1 MTTHEYEQELA
12 GLTDTY
18 EAAIHTDISSLKRAV
33 AGASE
38 ESVIAVG
45 SGGSFTVASLLCSL
59 HETFTGHVSR
69 PSTPLEIICN
79 PTLAASSPAFFVSAE
94 GKNPDIIEA
103 LLRARLHSPRAI
115 QVLTN
120 QEQSPLTER
129 VSDLMDITVHL
140 FPSGRKDGFLAT
152 NSLLLDSVL
161 VARTY
166 RELDHTTTPLAGSIS
181 ELLSQSAIY
190 EWLDTARSF
199 AEEAARR
206 GGLII
211 VYSPHLRSVAADLE
225 SKLSEAALLY
235 CQSADVRSF
244 AHGRHLWLSE
254 RSADCAVLALVD
266 TSLQLLWERMRS
278 LLPTTVPMSTLSL
291 SGSGPTDLLAGLVGG
306 MYFVND
312 IAKAL
317 GKDAGR
323 PQVSKAGRE
332 LHYLDYSQLIAPPHS
347 PDTQELGAKYCVL
360 GANWP
365 YSGSRGKLERAY
377 GDFRATFKD
386 RSFRAIVFDYDGT
399 LCRSQRGDAPPTV
412 TMIDQLRRL
421 LDAQIVVGIASGRG
435 GSVHEHLRRLLPQEY
450 YPRIFLGLY
459 SGGWL
464 GTLGDT
470 SPTGQTRGSSE
481 LLSHVTR
488 IVGKLKEYG
497 APIESIRPT
506 LPHQVSIRFKEGVHS
521 ERMWFVIADGL
532 KQAGLNSINVVH
544 SKHSVDVLEFGVDKS
559 HLVARIIQQCKIDP
573 YEILT
578 LGDQGAWPGNDASLL
593 EHRFSLSVDI
603 PSRQIDRGWKVAPAH
618 KRDIDA
624 TLWYLDRVRI
634 SGVGRFELAL

>member
-1 MTTHEYEQELA
+1 MTPEYEQELA
-12 GLTDTY
+12 GLADTY
-18 EAAIHTDISSLKRAV
+18 QAAIHADISTLKRAV

-59 HETFTGHVSR
+59 HEAYTGHVSR

-103 LLRARLHSPRAI
+103 LLRARLHSSRAI

-120 QEQSPLTER
+120 QEKSPLTER
-129 VSDLMDITVHL
+129 ISDLMDITVHL
-140 FPSGRKDGFLAT
+140 FPSERKDGFLAT

-161 VARTY
+161 IARTY
-166 RELDHTTTPLAGSIS
+166 RELDKTTVPLAGSMD

-190 EWLDTARSF
+190 SWLDGARPF
-199 AEEAARR
+199 AEDLARR

-225 SKLSEAALLY
+225 SKLSEAALVY
-235 CQSADVRSF
+235 CQSTDVRSF

-266 TSLQLLWERMRS
+266 TSLQLLWERMRD
-278 LLPTTVPMSTLSL
+278 LLPATAPISTLSL
-291 SGSGPTDLLAGLVGG
+291 SGSGPSDLLAGLIGG
-306 MYFVND
+306 MHFVNEV
-312 IAKAL
+312 AKAL
-317 GKDAGR
+317 GKDAGK
-323 PQVSKAGRE
+323 PQVTAAGRE
-332 LHYLDYSQLIAPPHS
+332 LHYLDYNQLISPPQLV
-347 PDTQELGAKYCVL
+347 DTRELEEKYCVL
-360 GANWP
+360 GASWP
-365 YSGSRGKLERAY
+365 YSGSRGKLERAC
-377 GDFRATFKD
+377 GEFRATLKG

-399 LCRSQRGDAPPTV
+399 LCRSQRGDAPPTE
-412 TMIDQLRRL
+412 TMIGQLRRL
-421 LDAQIVVGIASGRG
+421 LDAQIAVGIASGRG
-435 GSVHEHLRRLLPQEY
+435 GSVHEHLRRLLPPEY
-450 YPRIFLGLY
+450 YPKIFLGLY

-464 GTLGDT
+464 GTLEDT
-470 SPTGQTRGSSE
+470 SPTGQTLGSSE

-506 LPHQVSIRFKEGVHS
+506 LPHQVSIRFREGVHS

-532 KQAGLNSINVVH
+532 KQAGLSAVNVVH

-559 HLVARIIQQCKIDP
+559 HLIARMIQECKIDP
-573 YEILT
+573 YEILA
-578 LGDQGAWPGNDASLL
+578 LGDQGAWPGNDSSLL
-593 EHRFSLSVDI
+593 EHRFSLSVDT
-603 PSRQIDRGWKVAPAH
+603 PSRQIDRGWKLAPAH

-624 TLWYLDRVRI
+624 TLWYLDRLNL
-634 SGVGRFELAL
+634 SSAGRFQLAI